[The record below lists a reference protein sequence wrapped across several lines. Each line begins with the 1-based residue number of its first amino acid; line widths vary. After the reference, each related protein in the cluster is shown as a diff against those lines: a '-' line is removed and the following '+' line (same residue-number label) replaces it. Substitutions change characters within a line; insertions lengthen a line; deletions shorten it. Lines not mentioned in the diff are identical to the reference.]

1 MTLTTTV
8 RQKLINSFRQRF
20 YRWLDK
26 RQPAAKEVQL
36 RQHLLFVFPTAY
48 GGWFV
53 LLIALLYLFGT
64 NYQNNLIL
72 LCAYLLLSLFC
83 FCILAAFFNLYQL
96 KISAGAEPFGYAGSS
111 VQLTVQLHQHQ
122 YKKML
127 YISGE
132 DFTPLFFETLPKELQ
147 LELYPQRRGFYQLQR
162 FKLRSYYPF
171 GLIRC
176 WTHIQLQQ
184 PYWVYPEPAVL
195 KQTVSTK
202 PSQHPDHPDQLA
214 PYQAGSPASA
224 IDWKRL
230 AKNPWQ
236 PVIRQYSPTAA
247 VHQPRHLVVD
257 ATGLALEQQLSEFCA
272 LLLQFEQQGQSYS
285 LNAAGIE
292 IAASHGQT
300 HLHRCLQALALC

>member
-83 FCILAAFFNLYQL
+83 FCILAAFFNLHQL
-96 KISAGAEPFGYAGSS
+96 KISAGAVPFGYAGSS
-111 VQLTVQLHQHQ
+111 VQLTVQLDQHQ

-127 YISGE
+127 YVSGG

-147 LELYPQRRGFYQLQR
+147 LELYSQRRGYYQLRR
-162 FKLRSYYPF
+162 FTLSSCYPF

-184 PYWVYPEPAVL
+184 PYWVYPEPSAL
-195 KQTVSTK
+195 KPTVSTM
-202 PSQHPDHPDQLA
+202 PPQHLDHPDQLA
-214 PYQAGSPASA
+214 PYQTGSPASA

-236 PVIRQYSPTAA
+236 PVIRQYSATTAS
-247 VHQPRHLVVD
+247 HQPRHLVVD

-285 LNAAGIE
+285 LSASGTD
-292 IAASHGQT
+292 IAASHGPA
-300 HLHRCLQALALC
+300 HLHRCLQALAVC

>member
-1 MTLTTTV
+1 MTLTF
-8 RQKLINSFRQRF
+8 RQQLNSRLRQRF

-26 RQPAAKEVQL
+26 RQPASAEVRL

-53 LLIALLYLFGT
+53 LLIVLLYLFGT

-96 KISAGAEPFGYAGSS
+96 KISAGSVPIGYAGSA
-111 VQLTVQLHQHQ
+111 VQLTLRLDNYQH
-122 YKKML
+122 KKMCAV
-127 YISGE
+127 SGQN
-132 DFTPLFFETLPKELQ
+132 FTPLFFETLSKEIQ
-147 LELYPQRRGFYQLQR
+147 LDLYPHRRGYYQLQR
-162 FKLRSYYPF
+162 FTVGSSYPF

-184 PYWVYPEPAVL
+184 PYWVYPEPAEL
-195 KQTVSTK
+195 PSSVSTATLQ
-202 PSQHPDHPDQLA
+202 PPDHPDQLA
-214 PYQAGSPASA
+214 PYYAGAPASA

-236 PVIRQYSPTAA
+236 PVIRQYSPSTTAQ
-247 VHQPRHLVVD
+247 HPRHLMVD
-257 ATGLALEQQLSEFCA
+257 ATGLALERQLSEFCA

-285 LNAAGIE
+285 LSTPGTE
-292 IAASHGQT
+292 ITASHGQA